1 MAKKIGFIG
10 SRYYGGNIHE
20 ILKMLGGKSVYN
32 WGCSN
37 NSNIYYLDVNN
48 TINAIGIIHKY
59 DFKTFTYDEFKEK
72 YPFELDDIVLYQ
84 NKEYK
89 ISGMAWDL
97 NSECI
102 VYHLED
108 DMEENFQNSIR
119 VEELI
124 KYNGKIIERGQ
135 WHPCDF
141 SICNGKRIAFV
152 EDKTELIL
160 NDNFEIIVEDG
171 KTFVVRKQPIYPRTY
186 EQCCDIVGAFNHSEL
201 VYKITDGYDCPYDTL
216 LLDKL
221 NSYRKLLICRNA
233 YWKICNYQPNWNDDS
248 VKHYIQ
254 YSGND
259 LIKDEI
265 EYGNKILAFPTSEM
279 RDIFYDNFS
288 ELIERCK
295 DLI

>member
-1 MAKKIGFIG
+1 MLKLGIIG
-10 SRYYGGNIHE
+10 SREHGKAIE
-20 ILKMLGGKSVYN
+20 ELFKTLGGINKYGWSFTN
-32 WGCSN
+32 ETS
-37 NSNIYYLDVNN
+37 IYYIDDKN
-48 TINAIGIIHKY
+48 TITSTSWLFKN
-59 DFKTFTYDEFKEK
+59 DFKVYSYENFKEE
-72 YPFELDDIVLYQ
+72 YPFELNDFVYYQ
-84 NKEYK
+84 NRLYK
-89 ISGMAWDL
+89 VYGKVWDS

-102 VYHLED
+102 KYNLED
-108 DMEENFQNSIR
+108 EYKNDC
-119 VEELI
+119 
-124 KYNGKIIERGQ
+124 NGISVNDLSVTLNYKSSSDVWI
-135 WHPCDF
+135 PCDF
-141 SICNGKRIAFV
+141 TICNSKRVAFS

-160 NDNFEIIVEDG
+160 KDNFEIVVEDG
-171 KTFVVRKQPIYPRTY
+171 KTFVVRKQQIYPRTY

-248 VKHYIQ
+248 VKYYIQ

-259 LIKDEI
+259 LIKDEV
-265 EYGNKILAFPTSEM
+265 EYGNKILAFPTSDM
-279 RDIFYDNFS
+279 RDVFYDNFS